1 MFDLMPFGRNERNLF
16 RYLDNAEKHFFGDF
30 DNTLAQFRTDIL
42 DKGDHFELS
51 AELPGFSK
59 EEIHVDMNDSYLT
72 ISAQHEEKHE
82 EKKKGEFVRRERK
95 FGAFS
100 RSFDVS
106 GIERE
111 KIKASYKNGVL
122 TLALPKAEN
131 PPLPPTRQIE
141 IE

>member
-16 RYLDNAEKHFFGDF
+16 RYLDDAEKHFFGDF
-30 DNTLAQFRTDIL
+30 DHTLSQFRTDIL
-42 DKGDHFELS
+42 DKDDHYELS

-106 GIERE
+106 GIETE

-122 TLALPKAEN
+122 TLELPKSKK